1 MSKFTPEQEERLKNF
16 TEKEKDLLKNL
27 DSAKIDTF
35 VHITENNGLNFEQR
49 CQVIYGLEDNFSEEQ
64 VSIYAKPEFDEFQM
78 EQIRTGFESG
88 LSVEQVGVYA
98 KPEFNEYQMRGIRYG
113 FNEGLS
119 IEQVSVYAKPE
130 FSCVQMNEIE
140 SGFKKGLSIEQ
151 ISMYAKPEFYD
162 YQMNQIC
169 RGFKN
174 GLSMEQVSVYAKPEF
189 NPDQMRLIEDG
200 FRNKLSMEQVKAY
213 AKPELDQNQMWEIRD
228 GFKKGLSMEQI
239 SVYAKPEFDI
249 KQMAVIVNGFKN
261 GLSMEQVS
269 SYANPKFD
277 NFQMYR
283 IGEGY
288 RVGLSA
294 EQVNVYAKPEFNSNQ
309 MELIEDG
316 FINGLSMEQVSMYA
330 KPELGVLQMEELKDA
345 LRSGLSME
353 QVDMYAKP
361 ELSTNQIYAA
371 MNRLRNGISTDKIND
386 IINSGMSPEEMR
398 DAMFN
403 EVKKDSIGVMV
414 YMTTHK
420 AIENYYSETD
430 AFKFCRTETEA
441 IDLIKERQLND
452 YQNQQNNNYS
462 YSYKIIGKNGYLSKA
477 IREDQRIILAPS
489 YDMAKNINTE
499 ATVEAEYGD
508 ECLEG
513 TMVTLAHHGPRSNNP
528 APCNTPDVPELPPFA
543 TVVVSHIDLDTL
555 GGIYALQGRKPED
568 DRFWEAAEKI
578 DVKGAHH
585 IHELDQDI
593 QDKLNAYYAY
603 NDEQPRQRYT
613 ETIDVTKQID
623 DIYNVVNAIVD
634 INDPEHDKLIAAGKE
649 WVQTREKEVE
659 DQLIYENKDVRVFD
673 TNGIFCAASYFSPNQ
688 DVIVPAT
695 VTYNKKFK
703 SITLAFEDGGKQLD
717 AREIVQELWGPEAG
731 GREGIAGSPRNVEM
745 TKDDLAKLV
754 NELTERQLKLET
766 EIMPHQYEGN
776 QMLSS
781 LSIPDNIEKIGE
793 GAFKDCSNLSE
804 MLVTNELLAKTD
816 IASAF
821 EGTNLDMEGMEK
833 IVDDFMKTHE
843 SQGMEL
849 DANDR
854 IEDESLADNEDKEVD
869 PLELNDKIED
879 EDTADDFGDL

>member
-1 MSKFTPEQEERLKNF
+1 MNKFTPEQEERLKNF

-98 KPEFNEYQMRGIRYG
+98 KPEFNEYQMREIRCG

-119 IEQVSVYAKPE
+119 IEQVSVYAKQE
-130 FSCVQMNEIE
+130 FTCVQMSEIE

-189 NPDQMRLIEDG
+189 NSNQMKLIEDG

-213 AKPELDQNQMWEIRD
+213 AKPEFDPNQMWEIEN
-228 GFKKGLSMEQI
+228 GLDEYKLSIEQ
-239 SVYAKPEFDI
+239 VGTYAKPEFD
-249 KQMAVIVNGFKN
+249 F
-261 GLSMEQVS
+261 
-269 SYANPKFD
+269 
-277 NFQMYR
+277 
-283 IGEGY
+283 
-288 RVGLSA
+288 
-294 EQVNVYAKPEFNSNQ
+294 NQ
-309 MELIEDG
+309 MFEIRRG
-316 FINGLSMEQVSMYA
+316 FINGLSMEQV
-330 KPELGVLQMEELKDA
+330 G
-345 LRSGLSME
+345 
-353 QVDMYAKP
+353 MYAKP
-361 ELSTNQIYAA
+361 ELSANQIYAA
-371 MNRLRNGISTDKIND
+371 MNGLRNGISTDKIND
-386 IINSGMSPEEMR
+386 IINSGMSPEEMSNT
-398 DAMFN
+398 MFN
-403 EVKKDSIGVMV
+403 EVKKDSTGVIV
-414 YMTTHK
+414 YRTAHK
-420 AIENYYSETD
+420 AFENYHSETD
-430 AFKFCRTETEA
+430 AFICRTETEA
-441 IDLIKERQLND
+441 IDLIKEKQLND
-452 YQNQQNNNYS
+452 YQNQQNYS
-462 YSYKIIGKNGYLSKA
+462 YSYKVVGKNGDLSKA
-477 IREDQRIILAPS
+477 IREDQRVILAPS
-489 YDMAKNINTE
+489 YDIAKNIKAE

-513 TMVTLAHHGPRSNNP
+513 TMVTLTHHGPRSNNP

-568 DRFWEAAEKI
+568 YRFWEAAEMI

-585 IHELDQDI
+585 IHELDKDI

-603 NDEQPRQRYT
+603 NDGQPRQRYT
-613 ETIDVTKQID
+613 EAIDVTKQID
-623 DIYNVVNAIVD
+623 DTYNVVNAIVD
-634 INDPEHDKLIAAGKE
+634 INDPEHDKLITAGKE
-649 WVQTREKEVE
+649 WAQTREKEVE
-659 DQLIYENKDVRVFD
+659 DQLVYENKDVRVFD
-673 TNGIFCAASYFSPNQ
+673 TNGIFCAVSYFSPNQ
-688 DVIVPAT
+688 NTICPAT
-695 VTYNKKFK
+695 VTYNEKFK
-703 SITLAFEDGGKQLD
+703 SITLAFEDGGKQLN
-717 AREIVQELWGPEAG
+717 AKEIVQELWGPEAG

-745 TKDDLAKLV
+745 TKNDLAKLV
-754 NELTERQLKLET
+754 NELTERQLKLKT

-781 LSIPDNIEKIGE
+781 LSIPNNIEKIGE
-793 GAFKDCSNLSE
+793 GAFKDCSNISE

-821 EGTNLDMEGMEK
+821 EGTNLDMESMEK
-833 IVDDFMKTHE
+833 IVDDFMQTHE
-843 SQGMEL
+843 GRGMEL

-854 IEDESLADNEDKEVD
+854 IEDEPLADIKDKEVD
-869 PLELNDKIED
+869 PLELNNKIED

>member
-1 MSKFTPEQEERLKNF
+1 MNKFTPEQEERLKNF

-98 KPEFNEYQMRGIRYG
+98 KPEFNEYQMREIRCG

-130 FSCVQMNEIE
+130 FTCVQMSEIE

-189 NPDQMRLIEDG
+189 NSNQMKLIEDG

-213 AKPELDQNQMWEIRD
+213 AKPEFDPNQMWEIEN
-228 GFKKGLSMEQI
+228 GLDKYKLSIEQ
-239 SVYAKPEFDI
+239 VGTYAKPEFD
-249 KQMAVIVNGFKN
+249 F
-261 GLSMEQVS
+261 
-269 SYANPKFD
+269 
-277 NFQMYR
+277 
-283 IGEGY
+283 
-288 RVGLSA
+288 
-294 EQVNVYAKPEFNSNQ
+294 NQ
-309 MELIEDG
+309 MFEIRRG
-316 FINGLSMEQVSMYA
+316 FINGLSMEQV
-330 KPELGVLQMEELKDA
+330 G
-345 LRSGLSME
+345 
-353 QVDMYAKP
+353 MYAKP
-361 ELSTNQIYAA
+361 ELSANQIYAA
-371 MNRLRNGISTDKIND
+371 MNGLRNGISTDKIND
-386 IINSGMSPEEMR
+386 IINSGMSPEEMSN
-398 DAMFN
+398 AMFN
-403 EVKKDSIGVMV
+403 EVKKDSTGVIV
-414 YMTTHK
+414 YRTAHK
-420 AIENYYSETD
+420 AFENYHSETD
-430 AFKFCRTETEA
+430 AFICRTETEA
-441 IDLIKERQLND
+441 IDLIKEKQLND
-452 YQNQQNNNYS
+452 YQNQQNYS
-462 YSYKIIGKNGYLSKA
+462 YSYKVVGKNGDLSKA
-477 IREDQRIILAPS
+477 IREDQRVILAPS
-489 YDMAKNINTE
+489 YDIAKNIKAE

-528 APCNTPDVPELPPFA
+528 AQCNTPDVPELPPFA

-568 DRFWEAAEKI
+568 YRFWEAAEMV

-585 IHELDQDI
+585 IHELDKDI

-603 NDEQPRQRYT
+603 NDGQPRQRYT
-613 ETIDVTKQID
+613 EAIDVTKQID
-623 DIYNVVNAIVD
+623 DTYNVVNAIVD
-634 INDPEHDKLIAAGKE
+634 INDPEHDKLITAGKE
-649 WVQTREKEVE
+649 WAQTREKEVE
-659 DQLIYENKDVRVFD
+659 DQLVYENKDVRVFD

-688 DVIVPAT
+688 NTICPAT
-695 VTYNKKFK
+695 VTYNEKFK
-703 SITLAFEDGGKQLD
+703 SITLAFEDGGKQLN
-717 AREIVQELWGPEAG
+717 AKEIVQELWGPEAG

-745 TKDDLAKLV
+745 TKNDLAKLV
-754 NELTERQLKLET
+754 NELTERQLKLKT

-781 LSIPDNIEKIGE
+781 LSIPNNIEKIGE

-821 EGTNLDMEGMEK
+821 EGTNLDMESMEK
-833 IVDDFMKTHE
+833 IVDDFMQTHE
-843 SQGMEL
+843 GRGMEL

-854 IEDESLADNEDKEVD
+854 IEDEPLADIKDKEVD
-869 PLELNDKIED
+869 PLELNNKIED

>member
-98 KPEFNEYQMRGIRYG
+98 KPEFNEYQMREIRCG

-130 FSCVQMNEIE
+130 FTCVQMSEIE

-189 NPDQMRLIEDG
+189 NSNQMRLIEDG

-213 AKPELDQNQMWEIRD
+213 AKPEFDPNQMWEI
-228 GFKKGLSMEQI
+228 E
-239 SVYAKPEFDI
+239 
-249 KQMAVIVNGFKN
+249 N
-261 GLSMEQVS
+261 GLDEYKLSIEQV
-269 SYANPKFD
+269 
-277 NFQMYR
+277 
-283 IGEGY
+283 GT
-288 RVGLSA
+288 
-294 EQVNVYAKPEFNSNQ
+294 
-309 MELIEDG
+309 
-316 FINGLSMEQVSMYA
+316 YA

-353 QVDMYAKP
+353 QVGMYAKP

-371 MNRLRNGISTDKIND
+371 MNGLRNGISTDKIND

-414 YMTTHK
+414 YITTHK

-462 YSYKIIGKNGYLSKA
+462 YSYKVIGKNGYLSKA

-585 IHELDQDI
+585 IHELDKDI

-603 NDEQPRQRYT
+603 NDGQPRQRYT

-623 DIYNVVNAIVD
+623 DTYNVVNAIVD

-649 WVQTREKEVE
+649 WAQTREKEVE
-659 DQLIYENKDVRVFD
+659 DQLVYENKDVRVFD

-843 SQGMEL
+843 GRGMEL
-849 DANDR
+849 DANDKIEDKPLTD
-854 IEDESLADNEDKEVD
+854 IEDEEVD
-869 PLELNDKIED
+869 PLELNDKTED

>member
-1 MSKFTPEQEERLKNF
+1 MNKFTPEQEERLKNF

-98 KPEFNEYQMRGIRYG
+98 KPEFNEYQMREIRCG

-130 FSCVQMNEIE
+130 FTCVQMSEIE

-189 NPDQMRLIEDG
+189 NSNQMKLIEDG

-213 AKPELDQNQMWEIRD
+213 AKPEFDPNQMWEIEN
-228 GFKKGLSMEQI
+228 GLDEYKLSIEQ
-239 SVYAKPEFDI
+239 VGTYAKPEFD
-249 KQMAVIVNGFKN
+249 F
-261 GLSMEQVS
+261 
-269 SYANPKFD
+269 
-277 NFQMYR
+277 
-283 IGEGY
+283 
-288 RVGLSA
+288 
-294 EQVNVYAKPEFNSNQ
+294 NQ
-309 MELIEDG
+309 MFEIRRG
-316 FINGLSMEQVSMYA
+316 FINGLSMEQV
-330 KPELGVLQMEELKDA
+330 G
-345 LRSGLSME
+345 
-353 QVDMYAKP
+353 MYAKP
-361 ELSTNQIYAA
+361 ELSANQIYAA
-371 MNRLRNGISTDKIND
+371 MNGLRNGISTDKIND
-386 IINSGMSPEEMR
+386 IINSGMSPEEMSNT
-398 DAMFN
+398 MFN
-403 EVKKDSIGVMV
+403 EVKKDSTGVIV
-414 YMTTHK
+414 YRTAHK
-420 AIENYYSETD
+420 AFENYHSETD
-430 AFKFCRTETEA
+430 AFICRTETEA
-441 IDLIKERQLND
+441 IDLIKEKQLND
-452 YQNQQNNNYS
+452 YQNQQNYS
-462 YSYKIIGKNGYLSKA
+462 YSYKVVGKNGDLSKA
-477 IREDQRIILAPS
+477 IREDQRVILAPS
-489 YDMAKNINTE
+489 YDIAKNIKAE

-568 DRFWEAAEKI
+568 YRFWEAAEMI

-585 IHELDQDI
+585 IHELDKDI
-593 QDKLNAYYAY
+593 HYKFNAYYAY
-603 NDEQPRQRYT
+603 NDGQPRQRYI
-613 ETIDVTKQID
+613 EAIDVTKQID
-623 DIYNVVNAIVD
+623 DTYNVVNAIVD
-634 INDPEHDKLIAAGKE
+634 INDPEHDKLITAGKE
-649 WVQTREKEVE
+649 WAQTREKEVE
-659 DQLIYENKDVRVFD
+659 DQLVYENKDVRVFD

-688 DVIVPAT
+688 NTICPAT
-695 VTYNKKFK
+695 VTYNEKFK
-703 SITLAFEDGGKQLD
+703 SITLAFEDGGKQLN
-717 AREIVQELWGPEAG
+717 AKEIVQELWGPEAG

-745 TKDDLAKLV
+745 TKNDLAKLV
-754 NELTERQLKLET
+754 NELTERQLKLKT

-781 LSIPDNIEKIGE
+781 LSIPNNIEKIGE

-821 EGTNLDMEGMEK
+821 EGTNLDMESMEK
-833 IVDDFMKTHE
+833 IVDDFMQTHE
-843 SQGMEL
+843 GRGMEL
-849 DANDR
+849 DSNDR
-854 IEDESLADNEDKEVD
+854 IEDEPLADIKDKEVD
-869 PLELNDKIED
+869 PLELNNKIED

>member
-1 MSKFTPEQEERLKNF
+1 MNKFTPEQEERLKNF

-98 KPEFNEYQMRGIRYG
+98 KPEFNEYQMREIRCG

-130 FSCVQMNEIE
+130 FTCVQMSEIE

-189 NPDQMRLIEDG
+189 NTGQMRLIEDG
-200 FRNKLSMEQVKAY
+200 FRNKLSMEQVKT
-213 AKPELDQNQMWEIRD
+213 
-228 GFKKGLSMEQI
+228 
-239 SVYAKPEFDI
+239 YAKPEFDSN
-249 KQMAVIVNGFKN
+249 QMWEIEN
-261 GLSMEQVS
+261 GLDEYKLSIEQV
-269 SYANPKFD
+269 
-277 NFQMYR
+277 
-283 IGEGY
+283 GT
-288 RVGLSA
+288 
-294 EQVNVYAKPEFNSNQ
+294 YAKPEFDFDQ
-309 MELIEDG
+309 MFEIRRG
-316 FINGLSMEQVSMYA
+316 FINGLSMEQV
-330 KPELGVLQMEELKDA
+330 G
-345 LRSGLSME
+345 
-353 QVDMYAKP
+353 MYAKP
-361 ELSTNQIYAA
+361 ELSANQIYAA
-371 MNRLRNGISTDKIND
+371 MNGLRNGISTDKIND
-386 IINSGMSPEEMR
+386 IINSGMSPEEMSN
-398 DAMFN
+398 AMFN
-403 EVKKDSIGVMV
+403 EVKKDSTGVIV
-414 YMTTHK
+414 YRTAHK
-420 AIENYYSETD
+420 VFENYYSKTD
-430 AFKFCRTETEA
+430 AFICRTETEA
-441 IDLIKERQLND
+441 IDLIKEKQLND
-452 YQNQQNNNYS
+452 YQNQQNYS
-462 YSYKIIGKNGYLSKA
+462 YSYKVVGKNGDLSKA
-477 IREDQRIILAPS
+477 IREDQRVILAPS
-489 YDMAKNINTE
+489 YDIAKNIKAE

-568 DRFWEAAEKI
+568 YRFWEAAEMI

-585 IHELDQDI
+585 IHELDKDI

-603 NDEQPRQRYT
+603 NDGQPRQRYI
-613 ETIDVTKQID
+613 EAIDVTKQID
-623 DIYNVVNAIVD
+623 DTYNVVNAIVD
-634 INDPEHDKLIAAGKE
+634 INDPEHDKLITAGKE
-649 WVQTREKEVE
+649 WAQTREKEVE
-659 DQLIYENKDVRVFD
+659 DQLVYENKDVRVFD

-688 DVIVPAT
+688 NTICPAT
-695 VTYNKKFK
+695 VTYNEKFK
-703 SITLAFEDGGKQLD
+703 SITLAFEDGGKQLN
-717 AREIVQELWGPEAG
+717 AKEIVQELWGPEAG

-745 TKDDLAKLV
+745 TKNDLAKLV
-754 NELTERQLKLET
+754 NELTERQLKLKT

-781 LSIPDNIEKIGE
+781 LSIPNNIEKIGE

-821 EGTNLDMEGMEK
+821 EGTNLDMESMEK
-833 IVDDFMKTHE
+833 IVDDFMQTHE
-843 SQGMEL
+843 GRGMEL
-849 DANDR
+849 DSNDR
-854 IEDESLADNEDKEVD
+854 IEDEPLADIKDKEVD
-869 PLELNDKIED
+869 PLELNNKIED

>member
-1 MSKFTPEQEERLKNF
+1 MNKFTPEQEERLKNF

-98 KPEFNEYQMRGIRYG
+98 KPEFNEYQMREIRCG

-130 FSCVQMNEIE
+130 FTCVQMSEIE

-189 NPDQMRLIEDG
+189 NSNQMKLIEDG

-213 AKPELDQNQMWEIRD
+213 AKPEFDPNQMWEIEN
-228 GFKKGLSMEQI
+228 GLDEYKLSIEQ
-239 SVYAKPEFDI
+239 VGTYAKPEFDFS
-249 KQMAVIVNGFKN
+249 QMFEI
-261 GLSMEQVS
+261 
-269 SYANPKFD
+269 
-277 NFQMYR
+277 R
-283 IGEGY
+283 
-288 RVGLSA
+288 R
-294 EQVNVYAKPEFNSNQ
+294 
-309 MELIEDG
+309 G
-316 FINGLSMEQVSMYA
+316 FINGLSMEQV
-330 KPELGVLQMEELKDA
+330 G
-345 LRSGLSME
+345 
-353 QVDMYAKP
+353 MYAKP
-361 ELSTNQIYAA
+361 ELSANQIYAA
-371 MNRLRNGISTDKIND
+371 MNGLRNGISTDKIND
-386 IINSGMSPEEMR
+386 IINSGMSPEEMSNT
-398 DAMFN
+398 MFN
-403 EVKKDSIGVMV
+403 EVKKDSIGVIV
-414 YMTTHK
+414 YRTAHK
-420 AIENYYSETD
+420 AFENYHSETD
-430 AFKFCRTETEA
+430 AFICRTETEA
-441 IDLIKERQLND
+441 IDLIKEKQLND
-452 YQNQQNNNYS
+452 YQNQQNYS
-462 YSYKIIGKNGYLSKA
+462 YSYKVVGKNGDLSKA
-477 IREDQRIILAPS
+477 IREDQRVILAPS
-489 YDMAKNINTE
+489 YDIAKNIKAE

-513 TMVTLAHHGPRSNNP
+513 TMVTLTHHGPRSNNP

-568 DRFWEAAEKI
+568 YRFWEAAEMI

-585 IHELDQDI
+585 IHELDKDI

-603 NDEQPRQRYT
+603 NDGQPRQRYT
-613 ETIDVTKQID
+613 EAIDVTKQID
-623 DIYNVVNAIVD
+623 DTYNVVNAIVD
-634 INDPEHDKLIAAGKE
+634 INDPEHDKLITAGKE
-649 WVQTREKEVE
+649 WAQTREKEVE
-659 DQLIYENKDVRVFD
+659 DQLVYENKDVRVFD

-688 DVIVPAT
+688 NTICPAT
-695 VTYNKKFK
+695 VTYNEKFK
-703 SITLAFEDGGKQLD
+703 SITLAFEDGGKQLN
-717 AREIVQELWGPEAG
+717 AKEIVQELWGPEAG

-745 TKDDLAKLV
+745 TKNDLAKLV
-754 NELTERQLKLET
+754 NELTERQLKLKT

-781 LSIPDNIEKIGE
+781 LSIPNNIEKIGE

-821 EGTNLDMEGMEK
+821 EGTNLDMESMEK
-833 IVDDFMKTHE
+833 IVDDFMQTHE
-843 SQGMEL
+843 GRGMEL
-849 DANDR
+849 DSNDR
-854 IEDESLADNEDKEVD
+854 IEDEPLADIKDKEVD
-869 PLELNDKIED
+869 PLELNNKIED

>member
-1 MSKFTPEQEERLKNF
+1 MNKFTPEQEERLKNF
-16 TEKEKDLLKNL
+16 TEKEKNLLKNL

-49 CQVIYGLEDNFSEEQ
+49 CQVIYGLEDIFSEEQ

-98 KPEFNEYQMRGIRYG
+98 KPEFNEYQMREIRCG

-130 FSCVQMNEIE
+130 FTCVQMSEIE

-189 NPDQMRLIEDG
+189 NTGQMRLIEDG
-200 FRNKLSMEQVKAY
+200 FRNKLSMEQVKT
-213 AKPELDQNQMWEIRD
+213 
-228 GFKKGLSMEQI
+228 
-239 SVYAKPEFDI
+239 YAKPEFDSN
-249 KQMAVIVNGFKN
+249 QMWEIEN
-261 GLSMEQVS
+261 GLDEYKLSIEQV
-269 SYANPKFD
+269 
-277 NFQMYR
+277 
-283 IGEGY
+283 GT
-288 RVGLSA
+288 
-294 EQVNVYAKPEFNSNQ
+294 YAKPEFDFDQ
-309 MELIEDG
+309 MFEIRRG
-316 FINGLSMEQVSMYA
+316 FINGLSMEQV
-330 KPELGVLQMEELKDA
+330 G
-345 LRSGLSME
+345 
-353 QVDMYAKP
+353 MYAKP
-361 ELSTNQIYAA
+361 ELSANQIYAA
-371 MNRLRNGISTDKIND
+371 MNGLRNGISTDKIND
-386 IINSGMSPEEMR
+386 IINSGMSPEEMSN
-398 DAMFN
+398 AMFN
-403 EVKKDSIGVMV
+403 EVKKDSTGVIV
-414 YMTTHK
+414 YRTAHK
-420 AIENYYSETD
+420 VFENYYSKTD
-430 AFKFCRTETEA
+430 AFICRTETEA
-441 IDLIKERQLND
+441 IDLIKEKQLND
-452 YQNQQNNNYS
+452 YQNQQNYS
-462 YSYKIIGKNGYLSKA
+462 YSYKVVGKNSDLSKA
-477 IREDQRIILAPS
+477 IREDQRVILAPS
-489 YDMAKNINTE
+489 YDIAKNIKAE

-568 DRFWEAAEKI
+568 YRFWEAAEMI

-585 IHELDQDI
+585 IHELDKDI

-603 NDEQPRQRYT
+603 NDGQPRQRYT
-613 ETIDVTKQID
+613 EAIDVTKQID
-623 DIYNVVNAIVD
+623 DTYNVVNAIVD
-634 INDPEHDKLIAAGKE
+634 INDPEHDKLITAGKE
-649 WVQTREKEVE
+649 WAQTREKEVE
-659 DQLIYENKDVRVFD
+659 DQLVYENKDVRVFD

-688 DVIVPAT
+688 NTICPAT
-695 VTYNKKFK
+695 VTYNEKFK
-703 SITLAFEDGGKQLD
+703 SITLAFEDGGKQLN
-717 AREIVQELWGPEAG
+717 AKEIVQELWGPEAG

-745 TKDDLAKLV
+745 TKNDLAKLV
-754 NELTERQLKLET
+754 NELTERQLKLKT

-781 LSIPDNIEKIGE
+781 LSIPNNIEKIGE

-821 EGTNLDMEGMEK
+821 EGTNLDMKSMEK
-833 IVDDFMKTHE
+833 IVDDFMQTHE
-843 SQGMEL
+843 GRGMEL

-854 IEDESLADNEDKEVD
+854 IEDEPLADIKDKEVD
-869 PLELNDKIED
+869 PLELNNKIED

>member
-1 MSKFTPEQEERLKNF
+1 MNKFTPEQEERLKNF

-98 KPEFNEYQMRGIRYG
+98 KPEFNEYQMREIRCG

-130 FSCVQMNEIE
+130 FTCVQMSEIE

-189 NPDQMRLIEDG
+189 NTGQMRLIEDG
-200 FRNKLSMEQVKAY
+200 FRNKLSMEQVKT
-213 AKPELDQNQMWEIRD
+213 
-228 GFKKGLSMEQI
+228 
-239 SVYAKPEFDI
+239 YAKPEFDSN
-249 KQMAVIVNGFKN
+249 QMWEIEN
-261 GLSMEQVS
+261 GLDEYKLSIEQV
-269 SYANPKFD
+269 
-277 NFQMYR
+277 
-283 IGEGY
+283 GT
-288 RVGLSA
+288 
-294 EQVNVYAKPEFNSNQ
+294 YAKPEFDFDQ
-309 MELIEDG
+309 MFEIRRG
-316 FINGLSMEQVSMYA
+316 FINGLSMEQV
-330 KPELGVLQMEELKDA
+330 G
-345 LRSGLSME
+345 
-353 QVDMYAKP
+353 MYAKP
-361 ELSTNQIYAA
+361 ELSANQIYAA
-371 MNRLRNGISTDKIND
+371 MNGLRNGISTDKIND
-386 IINSGMSPEEMR
+386 IINSGMSPEEMSN
-398 DAMFN
+398 AMIN
-403 EVKKDSIGVMV
+403 EVKKDSTGVIV
-414 YMTTHK
+414 YRTAHK
-420 AIENYYSETD
+420 VFENYYSKTD
-430 AFKFCRTETEA
+430 AFICRTETEA
-441 IDLIKERQLND
+441 IDLIKEKQLND
-452 YQNQQNNNYS
+452 YLYQQIYS
-462 YSYKIIGKNGYLSKA
+462 YSYMVVGMNGDLSKA
-477 IREDQRIILAPS
+477 IREDQRVILAPS
-489 YDMAKNINTE
+489 YDIAKNIKAE

-568 DRFWEAAEKI
+568 YRFWEAAEMI

-585 IHELDQDI
+585 IHELDKDI

-603 NDEQPRQRYT
+603 NDGQPRQRYI
-613 ETIDVTKQID
+613 EAIDVTKQID
-623 DIYNVVNAIVD
+623 DTYNVVNAIVD
-634 INDPEHDKLIAAGKE
+634 INDPEHDKLITAGKE
-649 WVQTREKEVE
+649 WAQTREKEVE
-659 DQLIYENKDVRVFD
+659 DQLVYENKDVRVFD

-688 DVIVPAT
+688 NTICPAT
-695 VTYNKKFK
+695 VTYNEKFK
-703 SITLAFEDGGKQLD
+703 SITLAFEDGGKQLN
-717 AREIVQELWGPEAG
+717 AKEIVQELWGPEAG

-745 TKDDLAKLV
+745 TKNDLAKLV
-754 NELTERQLKLET
+754 NELTERQLKLKT

-781 LSIPDNIEKIGE
+781 LSIPNNIEKIGE

-821 EGTNLDMEGMEK
+821 EGTNLDMESMEK
-833 IVDDFMKTHE
+833 IVDDFMQTHE
-843 SQGMEL
+843 GRGMEL
-849 DANDR
+849 DSNDR
-854 IEDESLADNEDKEVD
+854 IEDEPLADIKDKEVD
-869 PLELNDKIED
+869 PLELNNKIED

>member
-1 MSKFTPEQEERLKNF
+1 MNKFTPEQEERLKNF

-98 KPEFNEYQMRGIRYG
+98 KPEFNEYQMREIRCG

-119 IEQVSVYAKPE
+119 IELVSVYAKPE
-130 FSCVQMNEIE
+130 FTCVQMSEIE

-162 YQMNQIC
+162 YQMNQVC

-189 NPDQMRLIEDG
+189 NSNQMKLIEDG

-213 AKPELDQNQMWEIRD
+213 AKPEFDPNQMWEIEN
-228 GFKKGLSMEQI
+228 GLDEYKLSIEQ
-239 SVYAKPEFDI
+239 VGTYAKPEFD
-249 KQMAVIVNGFKN
+249 F
-261 GLSMEQVS
+261 
-269 SYANPKFD
+269 
-277 NFQMYR
+277 
-283 IGEGY
+283 
-288 RVGLSA
+288 
-294 EQVNVYAKPEFNSNQ
+294 NQ
-309 MELIEDG
+309 MFEIRRG
-316 FINGLSMEQVSMYA
+316 FINGLSMEQV
-330 KPELGVLQMEELKDA
+330 G
-345 LRSGLSME
+345 
-353 QVDMYAKP
+353 MYAKP
-361 ELSTNQIYAA
+361 ELSANQIYAA
-371 MNRLRNGISTDKIND
+371 MNGLRNGISTDKIND
-386 IINSGMSPEEMR
+386 IINSGMSPEEMSNT
-398 DAMFN
+398 MFN
-403 EVKKDSIGVMV
+403 EVKKDSTGVIV
-414 YMTTHK
+414 YRTAHK
-420 AIENYYSETD
+420 AFENYHSETD
-430 AFKFCRTETEA
+430 AFICRTETEA
-441 IDLIKERQLND
+441 IDLIKEKQLND
-452 YQNQQNNNYS
+452 YQNQQNYS
-462 YSYKIIGKNGYLSKA
+462 YSYKVVGKNGDLSKA
-477 IREDQRIILAPS
+477 IREDQRVILAPS
-489 YDMAKNINTE
+489 YDIAKNIKAE

-568 DRFWEAAEKI
+568 YRFWEAAEMI

-585 IHELDQDI
+585 IHELDKDI

-603 NDEQPRQRYT
+603 NDGQPRQRYI
-613 ETIDVTKQID
+613 EAIDVTKQID
-623 DIYNVVNAIVD
+623 DTYNVVNAIVD
-634 INDPEHDKLIAAGKE
+634 INDPEHDKLITAGKE
-649 WVQTREKEVE
+649 WAQTREKEVE
-659 DQLIYENKDVRVFD
+659 DQLVYENKDVRVFD

-688 DVIVPAT
+688 NTICPAT
-695 VTYNKKFK
+695 VTYNEKFK
-703 SITLAFEDGGKQLD
+703 SITLAFEDGGKQLN
-717 AREIVQELWGPEAG
+717 AKEIVQELWGPEAG

-745 TKDDLAKLV
+745 TKNDLAKLV
-754 NELTERQLKLET
+754 NELTERQLKLKT

-781 LSIPDNIEKIGE
+781 LSIPNNIEKIGE

-821 EGTNLDMEGMEK
+821 EGTNLDMESMEK
-833 IVDDFMKTHE
+833 IVDDFMQTHE
-843 SQGMEL
+843 GRGMEL

-854 IEDESLADNEDKEVD
+854 IEDEPLADIKNEEVD
-869 PLELNDKIED
+869 PLESNNKIED

>member
-1 MSKFTPEQEERLKNF
+1 MNKFTPEQEERLKNF

-49 CQVIYGLEDNFSEEQ
+49 CQVIYGLEDNFSEGQ

-98 KPEFNEYQMRGIRYG
+98 KPEFNEYQMREIRCG

-130 FSCVQMNEIE
+130 FTCVQMSEIE

-189 NPDQMRLIEDG
+189 NSNQMKLIEDG

-213 AKPELDQNQMWEIRD
+213 AKPEFDPNQMWEIEN
-228 GFKKGLSMEQI
+228 GLDEYKLSIEQ
-239 SVYAKPEFDI
+239 VGTYAKPEFD
-249 KQMAVIVNGFKN
+249 F
-261 GLSMEQVS
+261 
-269 SYANPKFD
+269 
-277 NFQMYR
+277 
-283 IGEGY
+283 
-288 RVGLSA
+288 
-294 EQVNVYAKPEFNSNQ
+294 NQ
-309 MELIEDG
+309 MFEIRRG
-316 FINGLSMEQVSMYA
+316 FINGLSMEQV
-330 KPELGVLQMEELKDA
+330 G
-345 LRSGLSME
+345 
-353 QVDMYAKP
+353 MYAKP
-361 ELSTNQIYAA
+361 ELSANQIYAA
-371 MNRLRNGISTDKIND
+371 MNGLRNGISTDKIND
-386 IINSGMSPEEMR
+386 IINSGMSPEEMSN
-398 DAMFN
+398 AMFN
-403 EVKKDSIGVMV
+403 EVKKDSTGVIV
-414 YMTTHK
+414 YRTAHK
-420 AIENYYSETD
+420 VFENYYSKTD
-430 AFKFCRTETEA
+430 AFICRTETEA
-441 IDLIKERQLND
+441 IDLIKEKQLND
-452 YQNQQNNNYS
+452 YQNQQNYS
-462 YSYKIIGKNGYLSKA
+462 YSYKVVGKNGDLSKA
-477 IREDQRIILAPS
+477 IREDQRVILAPS
-489 YDMAKNINTE
+489 YDIAKNIKAE

-528 APCNTPDVPELPPFA
+528 APCNTLDVPELPPFA

-568 DRFWEAAEKI
+568 YRFWEAAEMI

-585 IHELDQDI
+585 IHELDKDI

-603 NDEQPRQRYT
+603 NDGQPRQRYT
-613 ETIDVTKQID
+613 EAIDVTKQID
-623 DIYNVVNAIVD
+623 DTYNVVNAIVD
-634 INDPEHDKLIAAGKE
+634 INDPEHDKLITAGKE
-649 WVQTREKEVE
+649 WAQTREKEVE
-659 DQLIYENKDVRVFD
+659 DQLVYENKDVRVFD

-688 DVIVPAT
+688 NTICPAT
-695 VTYNKKFK
+695 VTYNEKFK
-703 SITLAFEDGGKQLD
+703 SITLAFEDGGKQLN
-717 AREIVQELWGPEAG
+717 AKEIVQELWGPEAG

-745 TKDDLAKLV
+745 TKNDLAKLV
-754 NELTERQLKLET
+754 NELTERQLKLKT

-781 LSIPDNIEKIGE
+781 LSIPNNIEKIGE

-821 EGTNLDMEGMEK
+821 EGTNLDMESMEK
-833 IVDDFMKTHE
+833 IVDDFMQTHE
-843 SQGMEL
+843 GRGMEL

-854 IEDESLADNEDKEVD
+854 IEDEPLADIKDKEVD
-869 PLELNDKIED
+869 LLELNNKIED

>member
-35 VHITENNGLNFEQR
+35 VHITENNGFNFEQR

-98 KPEFNEYQMRGIRYG
+98 KPEFNEYQMREIRCG

-130 FSCVQMNEIE
+130 FTCVQMNEIE

-189 NPDQMRLIEDG
+189 NPGQMRLIEDG

-213 AKPELDQNQMWEIRD
+213 AKPELDQNQMWEIKD
-228 GFKKGLSMEQI
+228 GFK
-239 SVYAKPEFDI
+239 
-249 KQMAVIVNGFKN
+249 
-261 GLSMEQVS
+261 
-269 SYANPKFD
+269 
-277 NFQMYR
+277 
-283 IGEGY
+283 
-288 RVGLSA
+288 
-294 EQVNVYAKPEFNSNQ
+294 
-309 MELIEDG
+309 
-316 FINGLSMEQVSMYA
+316 NGLSMEQVSMYA

-353 QVDMYAKP
+353 QVSMYAKPELGVLQMEELKDALRSGLSMEQVGMYAKP

-371 MNRLRNGISTDKIND
+371 MNGLRNGISTDKIND

-462 YSYKIIGKNGYLSKA
+462 YSYKVIGKNGYLSKA

-585 IHELDQDI
+585 IHELDKDI

-603 NDEQPRQRYT
+603 NDGQPRQRYT

-649 WVQTREKEVE
+649 WAQTREKEVE

-688 DVIVPAT
+688 DVIIPAT
-695 VTYNKKFK
+695 VTYNEKFK

-766 EIMPHQYEGN
+766 EVMPHQYEGN

-833 IVDDFMKTHE
+833 IVNDFMQTHE
-843 SQGMEL
+843 GRGMEL
-849 DANDR
+849 DANDK
-854 IEDESLADNEDKEVD
+854 IEDESLADIEDKEVD

>member
-1 MSKFTPEQEERLKNF
+1 MNKFTPEQEERLKNF

-98 KPEFNEYQMRGIRYG
+98 KPEFNEYQMREIRCG

-130 FSCVQMNEIE
+130 FTCVQMSEIE

-189 NPDQMRLIEDG
+189 NSNQMKLIEDG

-213 AKPELDQNQMWEIRD
+213 AKPEFDPNQMWEIEN
-228 GFKKGLSMEQI
+228 GLDEYKLSIEQ
-239 SVYAKPEFDI
+239 VGTYAKPEFD
-249 KQMAVIVNGFKN
+249 F
-261 GLSMEQVS
+261 
-269 SYANPKFD
+269 
-277 NFQMYR
+277 
-283 IGEGY
+283 
-288 RVGLSA
+288 
-294 EQVNVYAKPEFNSNQ
+294 NQ
-309 MELIEDG
+309 MFEIRRG
-316 FINGLSMEQVSMYA
+316 FINGLSMEQV
-330 KPELGVLQMEELKDA
+330 G
-345 LRSGLSME
+345 
-353 QVDMYAKP
+353 MYAKP
-361 ELSTNQIYAA
+361 ELSANQIYAA
-371 MNRLRNGISTDKIND
+371 MNGLRNGISTDKIND
-386 IINSGMSPEEMR
+386 IINSGMSPEEMSN
-398 DAMFN
+398 AMFN
-403 EVKKDSIGVMV
+403 EVKKDSTGVIV
-414 YMTTHK
+414 YRTAHK
-420 AIENYYSETD
+420 AFENYHSETD
-430 AFKFCRTETEA
+430 AFICRTETEA
-441 IDLIKERQLND
+441 IDLIKEKQLND
-452 YQNQQNNNYS
+452 YQNQQNYS
-462 YSYKIIGKNGYLSKA
+462 YSYKVVGKNGDLSKA
-477 IREDQRIILAPS
+477 IREDQRVILAPS
-489 YDMAKNINTE
+489 YDIAKNIKAE

-568 DRFWEAAEKI
+568 YRFWEAAEMI

-585 IHELDQDI
+585 IHELDKDI

-603 NDEQPRQRYT
+603 NDGQPRQRYT
-613 ETIDVTKQID
+613 EAIDVTKQID
-623 DIYNVVNAIVD
+623 DTYNVVNAIVD
-634 INDPEHDKLIAAGKE
+634 INDPEHDKLITAGKE
-649 WVQTREKEVE
+649 WAQTREKEVE
-659 DQLIYENKDVRVFD
+659 YQLVYENKDVRVFD

-688 DVIVPAT
+688 NTICPAT
-695 VTYNKKFK
+695 VTYNEKFK
-703 SITLAFEDGGKQLD
+703 SITLAFEDGGKQLN
-717 AREIVQELWGPEAG
+717 AKEIVQELWGPEAG

-745 TKDDLAKLV
+745 TKNDLAKLV
-754 NELTERQLKLET
+754 NELTERQLKLKT

-781 LSIPDNIEKIGE
+781 LSIPNNIEKIGE

-821 EGTNLDMEGMEK
+821 EGTNLDMESMEK
-833 IVDDFMKTHE
+833 IVDDFMQTHE
-843 SQGMEL
+843 GRGMEL

-854 IEDESLADNEDKEVD
+854 IEDEPLADIKDKEVD
-869 PLELNDKIED
+869 PLELNNKIED

>member
-1 MSKFTPEQEERLKNF
+1 MNKFTPEQEERLKNF

-27 DSAKIDTF
+27 DSAKIDAF

-98 KPEFNEYQMRGIRYG
+98 KPEFNEYQMREIRCG

-130 FSCVQMNEIE
+130 FTCVQMSEIE
-140 SGFKKGLSIEQ
+140 SGFKKDLSIEQ

-213 AKPELDQNQMWEIRD
+213 AKPEFDSNQMWEIEN
-228 GFKKGLSMEQI
+228 GLDEYKLSIEQ
-239 SVYAKPEFDI
+239 VGTYAKPEFD
-249 KQMAVIVNGFKN
+249 F
-261 GLSMEQVS
+261 
-269 SYANPKFD
+269 
-277 NFQMYR
+277 
-283 IGEGY
+283 
-288 RVGLSA
+288 
-294 EQVNVYAKPEFNSNQ
+294 NQ
-309 MELIEDG
+309 MFEIRRG
-316 FINGLSMEQVSMYA
+316 FINGLSMEQV
-330 KPELGVLQMEELKDA
+330 G
-345 LRSGLSME
+345 
-353 QVDMYAKP
+353 MYAKP
-361 ELSTNQIYAA
+361 ELSANQIYAA
-371 MNRLRNGISTDKIND
+371 MNGLRNGISTDKIND
-386 IINSGMSPEEMR
+386 IINSGMSPEEMSN
-398 DAMFN
+398 AMFN
-403 EVKKDSIGVMV
+403 EVKKDSTGVIV
-414 YMTTHK
+414 YKTAHK
-420 AIENYYSETD
+420 AFENYHSETD
-430 AFKFCRTETEA
+430 AFICRTETEA
-441 IDLIKERQLND
+441 IDLIKEKQLND
-452 YQNQQNNNYS
+452 YQNQQNYS
-462 YSYKIIGKNGYLSKA
+462 YSYKVVGKNGDLSKA
-477 IREDQRIILAPS
+477 IREDQRVILAPS
-489 YDMAKNINTE
+489 YDIAKNIKAE

-508 ECLEG
+508 KCLEG

-568 DRFWEAAEKI
+568 YRFWEAAEMI

-585 IHELDQDI
+585 IHELDKDI

-603 NDEQPRQRYT
+603 NDGQPRQRYT
-613 ETIDVTKQID
+613 EAIDVTKQID
-623 DIYNVVNAIVD
+623 DTYNVVNAIVD
-634 INDPEHDKLIAAGKE
+634 INDPEHDKLITAGKE
-649 WVQTREKEVE
+649 WAQTREKEVE
-659 DQLIYENKDVRVFD
+659 DQLVYENKDVRVFD

-688 DVIVPAT
+688 NTICPAT
-695 VTYNKKFK
+695 VTYNEKFK
-703 SITLAFEDGGKQLD
+703 SITLAFEDGGKQLN
-717 AREIVQELWGPEAG
+717 AKEIVQELWGPEAG

-745 TKDDLAKLV
+745 TKNDLAKLV
-754 NELTERQLKLET
+754 NELTERQLKLKT

-781 LSIPDNIEKIGE
+781 LSIPNNIEKIGE

-821 EGTNLDMEGMEK
+821 EGTNLDMESMEK
-833 IVDDFMKTHE
+833 IVDDFMQTHE
-843 SQGMEL
+843 GRGMEL

-854 IEDESLADNEDKEVD
+854 IEDEPLTDIEDKEVD

-879 EDTADDFGDL
+879 EDTANDFGDL

>member
-1 MSKFTPEQEERLKNF
+1 MNKFTPEQEERLKNF

-78 EQIRTGFESG
+78 EQIHTGFESG

-98 KPEFNEYQMRGIRYG
+98 KPEFNEYQMREIRCG

-130 FSCVQMNEIE
+130 FTCVQMSEIE

-189 NPDQMRLIEDG
+189 NSNQMKLIEDG

-213 AKPELDQNQMWEIRD
+213 AKPEFDPNQMWEIEN
-228 GFKKGLSMEQI
+228 GLDEYKLSIEQ
-239 SVYAKPEFDI
+239 VGTYAKPEFD
-249 KQMAVIVNGFKN
+249 F
-261 GLSMEQVS
+261 
-269 SYANPKFD
+269 
-277 NFQMYR
+277 
-283 IGEGY
+283 
-288 RVGLSA
+288 
-294 EQVNVYAKPEFNSNQ
+294 NQ
-309 MELIEDG
+309 MFEIRRG
-316 FINGLSMEQVSMYA
+316 FINGLSMEQV
-330 KPELGVLQMEELKDA
+330 G
-345 LRSGLSME
+345 
-353 QVDMYAKP
+353 MYAKP
-361 ELSTNQIYAA
+361 ELSANQIYAA
-371 MNRLRNGISTDKIND
+371 MNGLRNGISTDKIND
-386 IINSGMSPEEMR
+386 IINSGMSPEEMSN
-398 DAMFN
+398 AMFN
-403 EVKKDSIGVMV
+403 EVKKDSTGVIV
-414 YMTTHK
+414 YRTAHK
-420 AIENYYSETD
+420 AFENYHSETD
-430 AFKFCRTETEA
+430 AFICRTETEA
-441 IDLIKERQLND
+441 IDLIKEKQLND
-452 YQNQQNNNYS
+452 YQNQQNYS
-462 YSYKIIGKNGYLSKA
+462 YSYKVVGKNGDLSKA
-477 IREDQRIILAPS
+477 IREDQRVILAPS
-489 YDMAKNINTE
+489 YDIAKNIKAE

-568 DRFWEAAEKI
+568 YRFWEAAEMI

-585 IHELDQDI
+585 IHELDKDI

-603 NDEQPRQRYT
+603 NDGQPRQRYT
-613 ETIDVTKQID
+613 EAIDVTKQID
-623 DIYNVVNAIVD
+623 DTYNVVNAIVD
-634 INDPEHDKLIAAGKE
+634 INDPEHDKLITAGKE
-649 WVQTREKEVE
+649 WAQTREKEVE
-659 DQLIYENKDVRVFD
+659 DQLVYENKDVRVFD

-688 DVIVPAT
+688 NTICPAT
-695 VTYNKKFK
+695 VTYNEKFK
-703 SITLAFEDGGKQLD
+703 SITLAFEDGGKQLN
-717 AREIVQELWGPEAG
+717 AKEIVQELWGPEAG

-745 TKDDLAKLV
+745 TKNDLAKLV
-754 NELTERQLKLET
+754 NELTERQLKLKT

-781 LSIPDNIEKIGE
+781 LSIPNNIEKIGE

-821 EGTNLDMEGMEK
+821 EGTNLDMESMEK
-833 IVDDFMKTHE
+833 IVDNFMQTHE
-843 SQGMEL
+843 GRGMEL

-854 IEDESLADNEDKEVD
+854 IEDEPLADIKDKEVD
-869 PLELNDKIED
+869 PLELNNKIED

>member
-1 MSKFTPEQEERLKNF
+1 MNKFTPEQEERLKNF
-16 TEKEKDLLKNL
+16 TEKEKNLLKNL

-98 KPEFNEYQMRGIRYG
+98 KPEFNEYQMREIRCG

-130 FSCVQMNEIE
+130 FTCVQMSEIE

-189 NPDQMRLIEDG
+189 NTGQMRLIEDG
-200 FRNKLSMEQVKAY
+200 FRNKLSMEQVKT
-213 AKPELDQNQMWEIRD
+213 
-228 GFKKGLSMEQI
+228 
-239 SVYAKPEFDI
+239 YAKPEFDSN
-249 KQMAVIVNGFKN
+249 QMWEIEN
-261 GLSMEQVS
+261 GLDEYKLSIEQV
-269 SYANPKFD
+269 
-277 NFQMYR
+277 
-283 IGEGY
+283 GT
-288 RVGLSA
+288 
-294 EQVNVYAKPEFNSNQ
+294 YAKPEFDYDQ
-309 MELIEDG
+309 MFEIRRG
-316 FINGLSMEQVSMYA
+316 FINGLSMEQV
-330 KPELGVLQMEELKDA
+330 G
-345 LRSGLSME
+345 
-353 QVDMYAKP
+353 MYAKP
-361 ELSTNQIYAA
+361 ELSANQIYAA
-371 MNRLRNGISTDKIND
+371 MNGLRNGISTDKIND
-386 IINSGMSPEEMR
+386 IINSGMSPEEMSN
-398 DAMFN
+398 AMFN
-403 EVKKDSIGVMV
+403 EVKKDSTGVIV
-414 YMTTHK
+414 YRTAHK
-420 AIENYYSETD
+420 VFENYYSKTD
-430 AFKFCRTETEA
+430 AFICRTETEA
-441 IDLIKERQLND
+441 IDLIKEKQLND
-452 YQNQQNNNYS
+452 YQNQQNYS
-462 YSYKIIGKNGYLSKA
+462 YSYKVVGKNSDLSKA
-477 IREDQRIILAPS
+477 IREDQRVILAPS
-489 YDMAKNINTE
+489 YDIAKNIKAE

-568 DRFWEAAEKI
+568 YRFWEAAEMI

-585 IHELDQDI
+585 IHELDKDI

-603 NDEQPRQRYT
+603 NDGQPRQRYT
-613 ETIDVTKQID
+613 EAIDVTKQID
-623 DIYNVVNAIVD
+623 DTYNVVNAIVD
-634 INDPEHDKLIAAGKE
+634 INDPEHDKLITAGKE
-649 WVQTREKEVE
+649 WAQTREKEVE
-659 DQLIYENKDVRVFD
+659 DQLVYENKDVRVFD

-688 DVIVPAT
+688 NTICPAT
-695 VTYNKKFK
+695 VTYNEKFK
-703 SITLAFEDGGKQLD
+703 SITLAFEDGGKQLN
-717 AREIVQELWGPEAG
+717 AKEIVQELWGPEAG

-745 TKDDLAKLV
+745 TKNDLAKLV
-754 NELTERQLKLET
+754 NELTERQLKLKT

-781 LSIPDNIEKIGE
+781 LSIPNNIEKIGE

-821 EGTNLDMEGMEK
+821 EGTNLDMKSMEK
-833 IVDDFMKTHE
+833 IVDDFMQTHE
-843 SQGMEL
+843 GRGMEL

-854 IEDESLADNEDKEVD
+854 IEDEPLADIKDKEVD
-869 PLELNDKIED
+869 PLELNNKIED

>member
-1 MSKFTPEQEERLKNF
+1 MNKFTPEQEERLKNF
-16 TEKEKDLLKNL
+16 TEKEKNLLKNL

-98 KPEFNEYQMRGIRYG
+98 KPEFNEYQMREIRCG

-130 FSCVQMNEIE
+130 FTCVQMSEIE

-189 NPDQMRLIEDG
+189 NSNQMKLIEDG

-213 AKPELDQNQMWEIRD
+213 AKPEFDPNQMWEIEN
-228 GFKKGLSMEQI
+228 GLDEYKLSIEQ
-239 SVYAKPEFDI
+239 VGTYAKPEFD
-249 KQMAVIVNGFKN
+249 F
-261 GLSMEQVS
+261 
-269 SYANPKFD
+269 
-277 NFQMYR
+277 
-283 IGEGY
+283 
-288 RVGLSA
+288 
-294 EQVNVYAKPEFNSNQ
+294 NQ
-309 MELIEDG
+309 MFEIRRG
-316 FINGLSMEQVSMYA
+316 FINGLSMEQV
-330 KPELGVLQMEELKDA
+330 G
-345 LRSGLSME
+345 
-353 QVDMYAKP
+353 MYAKP
-361 ELSTNQIYAA
+361 ELSANQIYAA
-371 MNRLRNGISTDKIND
+371 MNGLRNGISTDKIND
-386 IINSGMSPEEMR
+386 IINSGMSPEEMSN
-398 DAMFN
+398 AMFN
-403 EVKKDSIGVMV
+403 EVKKDSTGVIV
-414 YMTTHK
+414 YRTAHK
-420 AIENYYSETD
+420 AFENYHSETD
-430 AFKFCRTETEA
+430 AFICRTETEA
-441 IDLIKERQLND
+441 IDLIKEKQLND
-452 YQNQQNNNYS
+452 YQNQQNYS
-462 YSYKIIGKNGYLSKA
+462 YSYKVVGKNGDLSKA
-477 IREDQRIILAPS
+477 IREDQRVILAPS
-489 YDMAKNINTE
+489 YDIAKNIKAE

-568 DRFWEAAEKI
+568 YRFWEAAEMI

-585 IHELDQDI
+585 IHELDKDI

-603 NDEQPRQRYT
+603 NDGQPRQRYT
-613 ETIDVTKQID
+613 EAIDVTKQID
-623 DIYNVVNAIVD
+623 DTYNVVNAIVD
-634 INDPEHDKLIAAGKE
+634 INDPEHDKLITAGKE
-649 WVQTREKEVE
+649 WAQTREKEVE
-659 DQLIYENKDVRVFD
+659 DQLVYENKDVRVFD

-688 DVIVPAT
+688 NTICPAT
-695 VTYNKKFK
+695 VTYNEKFK
-703 SITLAFEDGGKQLD
+703 SITLAFEDGGKQLN
-717 AREIVQELWGPEAG
+717 AKEIVQELWGPEAG

-745 TKDDLAKLV
+745 TKNDLAKLV
-754 NELTERQLKLET
+754 NELTERQLKLKT

-781 LSIPDNIEKIGE
+781 LSIPNNIEKIGE

-821 EGTNLDMEGMEK
+821 EGTNLDMKSMEK
-833 IVDDFMKTHE
+833 IVDDFMQTHE
-843 SQGMEL
+843 GRGMEL

-854 IEDESLADNEDKEVD
+854 IEDEPLADIKDKEVD
-869 PLELNDKIED
+869 PLELNNKIED

>member
-1 MSKFTPEQEERLKNF
+1 MNKFTPEQEERLKNF

-98 KPEFNEYQMRGIRYG
+98 KPEFNEYQMREIRCG

-130 FSCVQMNEIE
+130 FTCVQMSEIE

-189 NPDQMRLIEDG
+189 NTGQMRLIEDG
-200 FRNKLSMEQVKAY
+200 FRNKLSMEQVKT
-213 AKPELDQNQMWEIRD
+213 
-228 GFKKGLSMEQI
+228 
-239 SVYAKPEFDI
+239 YAKPEFDSN
-249 KQMAVIVNGFKN
+249 QMWEIEN
-261 GLSMEQVS
+261 GLDEYKLSIEQV
-269 SYANPKFD
+269 
-277 NFQMYR
+277 
-283 IGEGY
+283 GT
-288 RVGLSA
+288 
-294 EQVNVYAKPEFNSNQ
+294 YAKPEFDFDQ
-309 MELIEDG
+309 MFEIRRG
-316 FINGLSMEQVSMYA
+316 FINGLSMEQV
-330 KPELGVLQMEELKDA
+330 G
-345 LRSGLSME
+345 
-353 QVDMYAKP
+353 MYAKP
-361 ELSTNQIYAA
+361 ELSANQIYAA
-371 MNRLRNGISTDKIND
+371 MNGLRNGISTDKIND
-386 IINSGMSPEEMR
+386 IINSGMSPEEMSN
-398 DAMFN
+398 AMFN
-403 EVKKDSIGVMV
+403 EVKKDSTGVIV
-414 YMTTHK
+414 YRTAHK
-420 AIENYYSETD
+420 VFENYYSKTD
-430 AFKFCRTETEA
+430 AFICRTETEA
-441 IDLIKERQLND
+441 IDLIKEKQLND
-452 YQNQQNNNYS
+452 YQNQQNYS
-462 YSYKIIGKNGYLSKA
+462 YSYKVVGKNGDLSKA
-477 IREDQRIILAPS
+477 IREDQRVILAPS
-489 YDMAKNINTE
+489 YDIAKNIKAE

-568 DRFWEAAEKI
+568 YRFWEAAEMI

-585 IHELDQDI
+585 IHELDKDI

-603 NDEQPRQRYT
+603 NDGQPRQRYT
-613 ETIDVTKQID
+613 EAIDVTKQID
-623 DIYNVVNAIVD
+623 DTYNVVNAIVD
-634 INDPEHDKLIAAGKE
+634 INDPEHDKLITAGKE
-649 WVQTREKEVE
+649 WAQTREKEVE
-659 DQLIYENKDVRVFD
+659 DQLVYENKDVRVFD

-688 DVIVPAT
+688 NTICPAT
-695 VTYNKKFK
+695 VTYNEKFK
-703 SITLAFEDGGKQLD
+703 SITLAFEDGGKQLN
-717 AREIVQELWGPEAG
+717 AKEIVQELWGPEAG

-745 TKDDLAKLV
+745 TKNDLAKLV
-754 NELTERQLKLET
+754 NELTERQLKLKT

-781 LSIPDNIEKIGE
+781 LSIPNNIEKIGE

-821 EGTNLDMEGMEK
+821 EGTNLDMESMEK
-833 IVDDFMKTHE
+833 IVDDFMQTHE
-843 SQGMEL
+843 GRGMEL
-849 DANDR
+849 DSNDR
-854 IEDESLADNEDKEVD
+854 IEDEPLADIKDKEVD
-869 PLELNDKIED
+869 PLELNNKIED

>member
-35 VHITENNGLNFEQR
+35 VHITENNGFNFEQR

-98 KPEFNEYQMRGIRYG
+98 KPEFNEYQMREIRCG

-130 FSCVQMNEIE
+130 FTCVQMSEIE

-189 NPDQMRLIEDG
+189 NTGQMRLIEDG

-213 AKPELDQNQMWEIRD
+213 AKPEFDSNQMWEIEN
-228 GFKKGLSMEQI
+228 GLDEYKLSIEQ
-239 SVYAKPEFDI
+239 VGTYAKPEFDFDQMFEI
-249 KQMAVIVNGFKN
+249 K
-261 GLSMEQVS
+261 
-269 SYANPKFD
+269 
-277 NFQMYR
+277 R
-283 IGEGY
+283 
-288 RVGLSA
+288 
-294 EQVNVYAKPEFNSNQ
+294 
-309 MELIEDG
+309 G
-316 FINGLSMEQVSMYA
+316 FINGLSMEQV
-330 KPELGVLQMEELKDA
+330 G
-345 LRSGLSME
+345 
-353 QVDMYAKP
+353 MYAKP
-361 ELSTNQIYAA
+361 ELSANQIYAA
-371 MNRLRNGISTDKIND
+371 MNGLRNGISTDKIND
-386 IINSGMSPEEMR
+386 IINSGMSPEEMSN
-398 DAMFN
+398 AMFN
-403 EVKKDSIGVMV
+403 EVKKDSTGVIV
-414 YMTTHK
+414 YRTAHK
-420 AIENYYSETD
+420 AFENYYSKTD
-430 AFKFCRTETEA
+430 AFICRTETEA
-441 IDLIKERQLND
+441 IDLIKEKQLND
-452 YQNQQNNNYS
+452 YQNQQNYS
-462 YSYKIIGKNGYLSKA
+462 YSYRVVGKNGDLSKA
-477 IREDQRIILAPS
+477 IREDQRVILAPS
-489 YDMAKNINTE
+489 YDMAKNINAE

-585 IHELDQDI
+585 IHELDKDI

-603 NDEQPRQRYT
+603 NDGQPRQRYT

-649 WVQTREKEVE
+649 WAQIREKEVE

-688 DVIVPAT
+688 DVIIPAT
-695 VTYNKKFK
+695 VTYNEKFK

-731 GREGIAGSPRNVEM
+731 DREGIAGSPRNVEM

-766 EIMPHQYEGN
+766 EVMPHQYEGN

-833 IVDDFMKTHE
+833 IVNDFMQTHE
-843 SQGMEL
+843 GRDMEL
-849 DANDR
+849 DTNDK
-854 IEDESLADNEDKEVD
+854 IEDESLADIEDKEVD

>member
-1 MSKFTPEQEERLKNF
+1 MNKFTPEQEERLKNF

-98 KPEFNEYQMRGIRYG
+98 KPEFNEYQMREIRCG

-119 IEQVSVYAKPE
+119 IEQVSVYAKQE
-130 FSCVQMNEIE
+130 FTCVQMSEIE

-189 NPDQMRLIEDG
+189 NSNQMKLIEDG

-213 AKPELDQNQMWEIRD
+213 AKPEFDPNQMWEIEN
-228 GFKKGLSMEQI
+228 GLDEYKLSIEQ
-239 SVYAKPEFDI
+239 VGTYAKPEFD
-249 KQMAVIVNGFKN
+249 F
-261 GLSMEQVS
+261 
-269 SYANPKFD
+269 
-277 NFQMYR
+277 
-283 IGEGY
+283 
-288 RVGLSA
+288 
-294 EQVNVYAKPEFNSNQ
+294 NQ
-309 MELIEDG
+309 MFEIRRG
-316 FINGLSMEQVSMYA
+316 FINGLSMEQV
-330 KPELGVLQMEELKDA
+330 G
-345 LRSGLSME
+345 
-353 QVDMYAKP
+353 MYAKP
-361 ELSTNQIYAA
+361 ELSANQIYAA
-371 MNRLRNGISTDKIND
+371 MNGLRNGISTDKIND
-386 IINSGMSPEEMR
+386 IINSGMSPEEMSNT
-398 DAMFN
+398 MFN
-403 EVKKDSIGVMV
+403 EVKKDSTGVIV
-414 YMTTHK
+414 YRTAHK
-420 AIENYYSETD
+420 AFENYHSETD
-430 AFKFCRTETEA
+430 AFICRTETEA
-441 IDLIKERQLND
+441 IDLIKEKQLND
-452 YQNQQNNNYS
+452 YQNQQNYS
-462 YSYKIIGKNGYLSKA
+462 YSYKVVGKNGDLSKA
-477 IREDQRIILAPS
+477 IREDQRVILAPS
-489 YDMAKNINTE
+489 YDIAKNIKAE

-513 TMVTLAHHGPRSNNP
+513 TMVTLTHHGPRSNNP

-568 DRFWEAAEKI
+568 YRFWEAAEMI

-585 IHELDQDI
+585 IHELDKDI

-603 NDEQPRQRYT
+603 NDGQPRQRYT
-613 ETIDVTKQID
+613 EAIDVTKQID
-623 DIYNVVNAIVD
+623 DTYNVVNAIVD
-634 INDPEHDKLIAAGKE
+634 INDPEHDKLITAGKE
-649 WVQTREKEVE
+649 WAQTREKEVE
-659 DQLIYENKDVRVFD
+659 DQLVYENKDVRVFD
-673 TNGIFCAASYFSPNQ
+673 TNGIFCAVSYFSPNQ
-688 DVIVPAT
+688 NTICPAT
-695 VTYNKKFK
+695 VTYNEKFK
-703 SITLAFEDGGKQLD
+703 SITLAFEDGGKQLN
-717 AREIVQELWGPEAG
+717 AKEIVQELWGPEAG

-745 TKDDLAKLV
+745 TKNDLAKLV
-754 NELTERQLKLET
+754 NELTERQLKLKT

-781 LSIPDNIEKIGE
+781 LSIPNNIEKIGE
-793 GAFKDCSNLSE
+793 GAFKDCSNISE

-821 EGTNLDMEGMEK
+821 EGTNLDMESMEK
-833 IVDDFMKTHE
+833 IVDDFM
-843 SQGMEL
+843 
-849 DANDR
+849 
-854 IEDESLADNEDKEVD
+854 
-869 PLELNDKIED
+869 
-879 EDTADDFGDL
+879 

>member
-1 MSKFTPEQEERLKNF
+1 MNKFTPEQEERLKNF

-98 KPEFNEYQMRGIRYG
+98 KPEFNEYQMREIRCG

-130 FSCVQMNEIE
+130 FTCVQMSEIE

-189 NPDQMRLIEDG
+189 NSNQMKLIEDG

-213 AKPELDQNQMWEIRD
+213 AKPEFDPNQMWEIEN
-228 GFKKGLSMEQI
+228 GLDEYKLSIEQ
-239 SVYAKPEFDI
+239 VGTYAKPEFD
-249 KQMAVIVNGFKN
+249 F
-261 GLSMEQVS
+261 
-269 SYANPKFD
+269 
-277 NFQMYR
+277 
-283 IGEGY
+283 
-288 RVGLSA
+288 
-294 EQVNVYAKPEFNSNQ
+294 NQ
-309 MELIEDG
+309 MFEIRRG
-316 FINGLSMEQVSMYA
+316 FINGLSMEQV
-330 KPELGVLQMEELKDA
+330 G
-345 LRSGLSME
+345 
-353 QVDMYAKP
+353 MYAKP
-361 ELSTNQIYAA
+361 ELSANQIYAA
-371 MNRLRNGISTDKIND
+371 MNGLRNGISTDKIND
-386 IINSGMSPEEMR
+386 IINSGMSPEEMSNV
-398 DAMFN
+398 MFN
-403 EVKKDSIGVMV
+403 EVKKDSTGVIV
-414 YMTTHK
+414 YRTAHK
-420 AIENYYSETD
+420 AFENYHSETD
-430 AFKFCRTETEA
+430 AFICRTETEA
-441 IDLIKERQLND
+441 IDLIKEKQLND
-452 YQNQQNNNYS
+452 YQNQQNYS
-462 YSYKIIGKNGYLSKA
+462 YSYKVVGKNGDLSKA
-477 IREDQRIILAPS
+477 IREDQRVILAPS
-489 YDMAKNINTE
+489 YDIAKNIKAE

-568 DRFWEAAEKI
+568 YRFWEAAEMI

-585 IHELDQDI
+585 IHELDKDI

-603 NDEQPRQRYT
+603 NDGQPRQRYT
-613 ETIDVTKQID
+613 EAIDVTKQID
-623 DIYNVVNAIVD
+623 DTYNVVNAIVD
-634 INDPEHDKLIAAGKE
+634 INDPEHDKLITAGKE
-649 WVQTREKEVE
+649 WAQTREKEVE
-659 DQLIYENKDVRVFD
+659 DQLVYENKDVRVFD

-688 DVIVPAT
+688 NTICPAT
-695 VTYNKKFK
+695 VTYNEKFK
-703 SITLAFEDGGKQLD
+703 SITLAFEDGGKQLN
-717 AREIVQELWGPEAG
+717 AKEIVQELWGPEAG

-745 TKDDLAKLV
+745 TKNDLAKLV
-754 NELTERQLKLET
+754 NELTERQLKLKT

-781 LSIPDNIEKIGE
+781 LSIPNNIEKIGE

-821 EGTNLDMEGMEK
+821 EGTNLDMESMEK
-833 IVDDFMKTHE
+833 IVDDFMQTHE
-843 SQGMEL
+843 GRGMEL

-854 IEDESLADNEDKEVD
+854 IEDEPLADIKDKEVD
-869 PLELNDKIED
+869 PLELNNKIED

>member
-1 MSKFTPEQEERLKNF
+1 MNKFTPEQEERLKNF
-16 TEKEKDLLKNL
+16 TEKEKNLLKNL

-98 KPEFNEYQMRGIRYG
+98 KPEFNEYQMREIRCG

-130 FSCVQMNEIE
+130 FTCVQMSEIE

-189 NPDQMRLIEDG
+189 NTGQMRLIEDG
-200 FRNKLSMEQVKAY
+200 FRNKLSMEQVKT
-213 AKPELDQNQMWEIRD
+213 
-228 GFKKGLSMEQI
+228 
-239 SVYAKPEFDI
+239 YAKPEFDSN
-249 KQMAVIVNGFKN
+249 QMWEIEN
-261 GLSMEQVS
+261 GLDEYKLSIEQV
-269 SYANPKFD
+269 
-277 NFQMYR
+277 
-283 IGEGY
+283 GT
-288 RVGLSA
+288 
-294 EQVNVYAKPEFNSNQ
+294 YAKPEFDFDQ
-309 MELIEDG
+309 MFEIRRG
-316 FINGLSMEQVSMYA
+316 FINGLSMEQV
-330 KPELGVLQMEELKDA
+330 G
-345 LRSGLSME
+345 
-353 QVDMYAKP
+353 MYAKP
-361 ELSTNQIYAA
+361 ELSANQIYAA
-371 MNRLRNGISTDKIND
+371 MNGLRNGISTDKIND
-386 IINSGMSPEEMR
+386 IINSGMSPEEMSN
-398 DAMFN
+398 AMFN
-403 EVKKDSIGVMV
+403 EVKKDSTGVIV
-414 YMTTHK
+414 YRTAHK
-420 AIENYYSETD
+420 VFENYYSKTD
-430 AFKFCRTETEA
+430 AFICRTETEA
-441 IDLIKERQLND
+441 IDLIKEKQLND
-452 YQNQQNNNYS
+452 YQNQQNYS
-462 YSYKIIGKNGYLSKA
+462 YSYKVVGKNSDLSKA
-477 IREDQRIILAPS
+477 IREDQRVILAPS
-489 YDMAKNINTE
+489 YDIAKNIKAE

-568 DRFWEAAEKI
+568 YRFWEAAEMI

-585 IHELDQDI
+585 IHELDKDI

-603 NDEQPRQRYT
+603 NDGQPRQRYT
-613 ETIDVTKQID
+613 EAIDVTKQID
-623 DIYNVVNAIVD
+623 DTYNVVNAIVD
-634 INDPEHDKLIAAGKE
+634 INDPEHDKLITAGKE
-649 WVQTREKEVE
+649 WAQTREKEVE
-659 DQLIYENKDVRVFD
+659 DQLVYENKDVRVFD

-688 DVIVPAT
+688 NTICPAT
-695 VTYNKKFK
+695 VTYNEKFK
-703 SITLAFEDGGKQLD
+703 SITLAFEDGGKQLN
-717 AREIVQELWGPEAG
+717 AKEIVQELWGPEAG

-745 TKDDLAKLV
+745 TKNDLAKLV
-754 NELTERQLKLET
+754 NELTERQLKLKT

-781 LSIPDNIEKIGE
+781 LSIPNNIEKIGE

-821 EGTNLDMEGMEK
+821 EGTNLDMKSMEK
-833 IVDDFMKTHE
+833 IVDDFMQTHE
-843 SQGMEL
+843 GRGMEL

-854 IEDESLADNEDKEVD
+854 IEDEPLADIKDKEVD
-869 PLELNDKIED
+869 PLELNNKIED